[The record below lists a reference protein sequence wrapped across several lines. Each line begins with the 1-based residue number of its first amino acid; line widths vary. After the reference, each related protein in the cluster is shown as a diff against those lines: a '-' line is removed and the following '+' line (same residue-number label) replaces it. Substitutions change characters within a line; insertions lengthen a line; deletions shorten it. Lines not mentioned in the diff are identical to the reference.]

1 MPKSKVLAI
10 LGATNTG
17 KTFTAI
23 SKMFSFKN
31 GVIGFP
37 LRLLARENF
46 EKAQKIVGK
55 ERVALITGEE
65 KIIPEKAD
73 FFFCTVEA
81 MPLRKFEFLAVDEV
95 QLAANYERGHHFTE
109 KILFSR
115 GIKETLFLGS
125 ISMKKILLSLIP
137 SIKIVSK
144 NRFSELKFFGYKNIT
159 RLPKRS
165 AIIAFSQIDVYSLAE
180 KIKKFRGGVSIITGA
195 LSPDARNKQVRLYE
209 KGDVDYIVATDAIG
223 LGLNL
228 NINYLFFTSFIKF
241 DGKKRRYL
249 TFDEISQIAGRA
261 GRYKNNGFFGVTEN
275 LKKMST
281 DLIEHIQE
289 HKYIEIHNCY
299 WRNSKLN
306 FSNINNLVKSLL
318 KKPRQKFLM
327 LQKNSDDV
335 NALISLSED
344 KNVLNFVKSSEDLQ
358 LLWEI
363 CSIPNYT
370 KNLVDY
376 HTKLLKK
383 LIFHL
388 LIKKNKIPKFWVI
401 SQINQIKKLND
412 KISVINQKLSQIRIW
427 SYISYKK
434 NWMNNSKDLQ
444 SNIKKIEEDLSNK
457 IHENLIKKFVDEN
470 YDSKVYGKD
479 LDLNK
484 FLEIKNFE
492 EIFINNK
499 LIGKLEGFSFKFS
512 GDVILK
518 KKEFFFKK
526 QLKEKINIIV
536 NEVTKKFLNE
546 NFSNLKFCFEGKI
559 YWHKKFIGFFCKGQR
574 IDEPDIKVVTD
585 HYFGKK
591 NNQKISL
598 KLKNY
603 FSYLKKKYYFSYL
616 KIISESK
623 KNCYSNSF
631 RAIGFALLE
640 NFGYCPKKTHLEF
653 YNNLNKKELLFF
665 KNLGLVNGSKFLY
678 LKNNNSKS
686 LIFIKMLVCV
696 YLRIKLKETLAHKS
710 FFNEDFVK
718 KNRRSNNMIRPL
730 GFFKLKIL
738 NKVYIINYLL
748 YENLI
753 NSLNYYKKKK
763 IPVPKDILNK
773 CGNDNF
779 FLENFL
785 KSKHLIITK

>member
-1 MPKSKVLAI
+1 MPKSKVIGI

-17 KTFTAI
+17 KTFSAI
-23 SKMFSFKN
+23 SRMFNFKN

-55 ERVALITGEE
+55 DKVALITGEE
-65 KIIPEKAD
+65 KIIPKNAE
-73 FFFCTVEA
+73 FYFCTVEA
-81 MPLRKFEFLAVDEV
+81 MPLSKFEFLAVDEV

-115 GIKETLFLGS
+115 GTKETLFLGS

-144 NRFSELKFFGYKNIT
+144 NRLSELNFFGYKNIT

-165 AIIAFSQIDVYSLAE
+165 AIIAFSQIDVYLLAE
-180 KIKKFRGGVSIITGA
+180 KIKKFKGGVSIVTGA
-195 LSPDARNKQVRLYE
+195 LSPDARNKQVDLYE

-228 NINYLFFTSFIKF
+228 NINYLFFTSLIKF

-261 GRYKNNGFFGVTEN
+261 GRFKNKGFFGVTEN
-275 LKKMST
+275 LKKMSSE
-281 DLIEHIQE
+281 LIEHIQE
-289 HKYIEIHNCY
+289 HKYIEINNCY

-306 FSNINNLVKSLL
+306 FSSINNLLKSLL
-318 KKPRQKFLM
+318 KKPRHKFLM
-327 LQKNSDDV
+327 LQKNSDDI
-335 NALISLSED
+335 NSLINLSED
-344 KNVLNFVKSSEDLQ
+344 KKVLNFLKSSEDLK

-363 CSIPNYT
+363 CSVPNYT

-383 LIFHL
+383 IIFYLI
-388 LIKKNKIPKFWVI
+388 IKRTTIPKFWI
-401 SQINQIKKLND
+401 IGQINQIKKLND

-434 NWMNNSKDLQ
+434 NWINNSEDLQ
-444 SNIKKIEEDLSNK
+444 RNIKKIEEILSNK

-470 YDSKVYGKD
+470 YDNKDYGKN
-479 LDLNK
+479 LDLSK
-484 FLEIKNFE
+484 FLEVKNFK
-492 EIFINNK
+492 EIYINKK
-499 LIGKLEGFSFKFS
+499 LIAKLQGFSFIFS
-512 GDVILK
+512 REVILK
-518 KKEFFFKK
+518 KKEVFFKK
-526 QLKEKINIIV
+526 QLKEKINTIV

-546 NFSNLKFCFEGKI
+546 DFSNIKFCSEGKI
-559 YWHKKFIGFFCKGQR
+559 YWHNKFIGFFCKGQK
-574 IDEPDIKVVTD
+574 IDEPEIKIVSD
-585 HYFGKK
+585 HYFGKE
-591 NNQKISL
+591 NNQSIYS
-598 KLKNY
+598 KLKDFFY
-603 FSYLKKKYYFSYL
+603 FLKKKYYFSYL
-616 KIISESK
+616 KIINESK

-631 RAIGFALLE
+631 RAISFALLE

-678 LKNNNSKS
+678 LKNTNSKS
-686 LIFIKMLVCV
+686 LIFTKMLVCI
-696 YLRIKLKETLAHKS
+696 YLKIRLEKTLVQKS

-718 KNRRSNNMIRPL
+718 NNKQPDNLIRL
-730 GFFKLKIL
+730 MGFFKLKIF
-738 NKVYIINYLL
+738 NRVYVINYLL

-753 NSLNYYKKKK
+753 NALNYYKKKK
-763 IPVPKDILNK
+763 IPVPKNILNK
-773 CGNDNF
+773 CGNDNY

-785 KSKHLIITK
+785 KRKHLIIY